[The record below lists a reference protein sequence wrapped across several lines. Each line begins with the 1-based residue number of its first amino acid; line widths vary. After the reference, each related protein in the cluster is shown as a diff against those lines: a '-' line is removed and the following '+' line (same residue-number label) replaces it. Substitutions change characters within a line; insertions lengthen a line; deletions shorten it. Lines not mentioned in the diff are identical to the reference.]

1 MNVRTCRIGGLTFDH
16 GGNERERRAA
26 VFNGVESAL
35 ASPPDRDLPAV
46 AIAAAYIYHM
56 RVPAVRTENQTK
68 RYVRAIKTSSTA
80 RDAGGALPHTE
91 WDHKMYIY
99 HKHIY
104 IFL

>member
-16 GGNERERRAA
+16 GGNERERDERR
-26 VFNGVESAL
+26 FSTESNLLL
-35 ASPPDRDLPAV
+35 ASPRDRDLPAV

-68 RYVRAIKTSSTA
+68 RYARAIKTSSTA

-91 WDHKMYIY
+91 WGS
-99 HKHIY
+99 
-104 IFL
+104 

>member
-1 MNVRTCRIGGLTFDH
+1 MVAT
-16 GGNERERRAA
+16 RERDERR
-26 VFNGVESAL
+26 FSTESNLLL